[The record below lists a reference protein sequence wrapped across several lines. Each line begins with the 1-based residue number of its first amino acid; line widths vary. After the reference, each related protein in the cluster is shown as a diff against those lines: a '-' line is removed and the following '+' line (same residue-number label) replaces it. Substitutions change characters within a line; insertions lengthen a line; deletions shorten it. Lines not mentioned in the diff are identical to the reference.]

1 MEGKC
6 KSPAPDF
13 DKEEYI
19 RKYEKALMEG
29 LCKQMVQR
37 LGLKN
42 GQELVEKMQSLSRM
56 ESLTP
61 QLLFFIKANHLSIV
75 KFFIEEDTEYVGQMG
90 EFVWK
95 GVEYVEVP
103 PLFAAIL
110 SDQTTHIEIVSLLVD
125 QDLLNKSPAV
135 VDPILQSITIP
146 RLQKID
152 MLELMGAAYIL
163 RSYQGKG
170 SQFGLLCWK
179 HAMILRQS
187 IEDGE
192 PLPKILEDMCERNKK
207 IFENATEI
215 STLEQLDEFLRDL
228 TANPGNS
235 QLLLLLEAQAILVTH
250 RIMSRI
256 HPEPNPFF
264 LYHFYY
270 YAKQRSFVQGKWSCF
285 IDASMFAL
293 EPFEARDWK
302 DVEDA
307 VDDQPFGKIY
317 LYLFLMSIAFQFMEQ
332 LPPNDPDRE
341 MLTVDNLFKTLR
353 YVCAYVDKRDS
364 DHLERGSQH
373 ILQVAYRIIPLLVE
387 KLRQHIQQPDQQIQE
402 SIKKYIKDV
411 DKLPGVRTLIHLLVC
426 SSPEVPI
433 DVLQL
438 LLKAKANPNSVDCK
452 GDTPLHYLSHNW
464 HCVNVDKAAK
474 VLVDAG
480 AHLDQSNSFG
490 ESALEFFKQMQV
502 KNVKGMRHGSYRCNL
517 RPLINS
523 VLPLS
528 CLAAQVIRENCVPF
542 ENPKIPASV
551 ESFIKS
557 HDLKGTPLRMHR
569 CRCDDH
575 EPFEF

>member
-1 MEGKC
+1 MEGEVEAQKLDE
-6 KSPAPDF
+6 SEDEL
-13 DKEEYI
+13 DK
-19 RKYEKALMEG
+19 KFLKALFEG
-29 LCKQMVQR
+29 RPKGMVDR

-42 GQELVEKMQSLSRM
+42 GPELVEKLKSLSRM
-56 ESLTP
+56 ESMVP
-61 QLLFFIKANHLSIV
+61 QLLFFIKGNHLPVV
-75 KFFIEEDTEYVGQMG
+75 KFFIEEDAQHIGQMG

-110 SDQTTHIEIVSLLVD
+110 SDQTTHLEIVNFLVD
-125 QDLLNKSPAV
+125 QDLLKESPAV
-135 VDPILQSITIP
+135 IYPILQSITIP

-187 IEDGE
+187 TEDE
-192 PLPKILEDMCERNKK
+192 VYIPKIQDISERNMK
-207 IFENATEI
+207 IFENVTEI
-215 STLEQLDEFLRDL
+215 STLEQVDGFLRDW
-228 TANPGNS
+228 TANPRNS
-235 QLLLLLEAQAILVTH
+235 LLLLLLEVQAILVTH
-250 RIMSRI
+250 RIFSCI

-264 LYHFYY
+264 LYYFHWYTKRKF
-270 YAKQRSFVQGKWSCF
+270 FGQGKLSCL

-307 VDDQPFGKIY
+307 VDKVTFGKIF
-317 LYLFLMSIAFQFMEQ
+317 LYLFLMPIAFHHMEQ

-353 YVCAYVDKRDS
+353 YVCAYVDKIDS
-364 DHLERGSQH
+364 DHLERDSQH
-373 ILQVAYRIIPLLVE
+373 ILRCAFQIIPLLVE